1 MKYYDRKIVQ
11 YATEFKDTMMNLRD
25 SELFVK
31 DDVFFQFPNACC
43 GDTSC
48 LLAEYL
54 VSKGIPTLYVW
65 GDYEGQTHAWL
76 VVNDERVFLPTPQN
90 IVLPKEIKNL
100 YDSYGGNSK
109 FNNVRYTEEDVCEG
123 LIVDITADQFGE
135 EYVYVGY
142 INDFY
147 RRFEFREASEYSG
160 LGSERLRRLYSFI
173 FDSID

>member
-1 MKYYDRKIVQ
+1 M
-11 YATEFKDTMMNLRD
+11 
-25 SELFVK
+25 
-31 DDVFFQFPNACC
+31 
-43 GDTSC
+43 
-48 LLAEYL
+48 
-54 VSKGIPTLYVW
+54 
-65 GDYEGQTHAWL
+65 
-76 VVNDERVFLPTPQN
+76 
-90 IVLPKEIKNL
+90 NL

-109 FNNVRYTEEDVCEG
+109 FDNVRYTEEDVCEG

-160 LGSERLRRLYSFI
+160 LGSERLRRLYSLI